1 MEKETEGRAKRLTMM
16 VRSDLTERVLK
27 LAPVVSQNPNSFV
40 NLCVEGCL
48 DAMEA
53 EDIGYE
59 IPIIKLYRTVRKKA
73 VLDSKWVTAICS
85 IFAPRTEEVTEH
97 HHRFLAELINQH
109 EGPLTAEAMNFYW
122 KKATEMN
129 MARIQTE
136 KEAIKF
142 KPKQLKKHEHDI

>member
-1 MEKETEGRAKRLTMM
+1 MM

-109 EGPLTAEAMNFYW
+109 EGPLTTEAMNFYW

-142 KPKQLKKHEHDI
+142 KTKKLKP

>member
-109 EGPLTAEAMNFYW
+109 EGPLTTEAMNFYW

-142 KPKQLKKHEHDI
+142 KPKKLKP

>member
-53 EDIGYE
+53 EEIGYE

-142 KPKQLKKHEHDI
+142 KPKKLKP

>member
-27 LAPVVSQNPNSFV
+27 LAPAVSQNPNSFV

-109 EGPLTAEAMNFYW
+109 EGPLTTEAMNFYW

-142 KPKQLKKHEHDI
+142 KTKKSKT

>member
-136 KEAIKF
+136 KEAIKY
-142 KPKQLKKHEHDI
+142 KTKKLKA

>member
-73 VLDSKWVTAICS
+73 VLDSKWVTALCS

-142 KPKQLKKHEHDI
+142 KTKKSKT

>member
-109 EGPLTAEAMNFYW
+109 EGSLTAEAMNFYW

-142 KPKQLKKHEHDI
+142 KTKKLKHE

>member
-59 IPIIKLYRTVRKKA
+59 LPIIKLYRTVRKKA

-142 KPKQLKKHEHDI
+142 KTKKLKA

>member
-1 MEKETEGRAKRLTMM
+1 MPNETESRAKRLTM
-16 VRSDLTERVLK
+16 VLRSDLSERVYRM
-27 LAPVVSQNPNSFV
+27 APELSQNPNYFV

-53 EDIGYE
+53 DGIGYE
-59 IPIIKLYRTVRKKA
+59 IPIIKLYRTVTKKA
-73 VLDSKWVTAICS
+73 WLDSKWVTALCS
-85 IFAPRTEEVTEH
+85 IFAPRTVEVTEH

-109 EGPLTAEAMNFYW
+109 EGPLTTDAMNFYW

-136 KEAIKF
+136 KEASKF
-142 KPKQLKKHEHDI
+142 KLKKAA

>member
-142 KPKQLKKHEHDI
+142 KTKKLKP

>member
-27 LAPVVSQNPNSFV
+27 LAPTVSQNPNSFV

-85 IFAPRTEEVTEH
+85 IFAEFLLEKSHRNEH
-97 HHRFLAELINQH
+97 GPNSNG
-109 EGPLTAEAMNFYW
+109 EGGHQ
-122 KKATEMN
+122 
-129 MARIQTE
+129 I
-136 KEAIKF
+136 
-142 KPKQLKKHEHDI
+142 

>member
-1 MEKETEGRAKRLTMM
+1 MM

-142 KPKQLKKHEHDI
+142 KPKKLKP

>member
-48 DAMEA
+48 NAMEA

-73 VLDSKWVTAICS
+73 VLDAKWVTAICS

-109 EGPLTAEAMNFYW
+109 EGPLTTEAMNFYW

-142 KPKQLKKHEHDI
+142 KTKKSKA

>member
-109 EGPLTAEAMNFYW
+109 EGPLTADAMNFYW

-142 KPKQLKKHEHDI
+142 KPKKLKP

>member
-27 LAPVVSQNPNSFV
+27 LAPAVSQNPNSFV

-109 EGPLTAEAMNFYW
+109 EGPLTTEAMNFYW

-142 KPKQLKKHEHDI
+142 KTKKLKP

>member
-1 MEKETEGRAKRLTMM
+1 MEKETEGRARRLTMM
-16 VRSDLTERVLK
+16 VRGDLTERVLK

-109 EGPLTAEAMNFYW
+109 EGPLTTEAMNFYW

-142 KPKQLKKHEHDI
+142 KTKKLKA

>member
-27 LAPVVSQNPNSFV
+27 LAPTVSQNPNSFV

-142 KPKQLKKHEHDI
+142 KPKKLKP

>member
-109 EGPLTAEAMNFYW
+109 EGPLTTEAMNFYW

-142 KPKQLKKHEHDI
+142 KTKKLKP

>member
-53 EDIGYE
+53 KDIGYE
-59 IPIIKLYRTVRKKA
+59 IPIIKLYRTVTKKA
-73 VLDSKWVTAICS
+73 WLDSKWVTALCS
-85 IFAPRTEEVTEH
+85 IFAPRTVEVTEY

-109 EGPLTAEAMNFYW
+109 EGPLTTEAMNFYW

-136 KEAIKF
+136 KEASKF
-142 KPKQLKKHEHDI
+142 KLKKAA

>member
-16 VRSDLTERVLK
+16 VRGDLTERVLK

-136 KEAIKF
+136 KEASKF
-142 KPKQLKKHEHDI
+142 KLKKAA

>member
-53 EDIGYE
+53 EEIGYE

-142 KPKQLKKHEHDI
+142 KTKKLKP

>member
-73 VLDSKWVTAICS
+73 VLDSKWVTALCS

-109 EGPLTAEAMNFYW
+109 EGPLTTEAMNFYW

-142 KPKQLKKHEHDI
+142 KTKKLKA

>member
-122 KKATEMN
+122 KKANEMN

-142 KPKQLKKHEHDI
+142 KTKKLKP

>member
-27 LAPVVSQNPNSFV
+27 LAPAVSQNPNSFV

-142 KPKQLKKHEHDI
+142 KTKKSKT

>member
-1 MEKETEGRAKRLTMM
+1 MEKETDGRAKRLTMM

-53 EDIGYE
+53 EDIGCE

-129 MARIQTE
+129 MARIQTQ

-142 KPKQLKKHEHDI
+142 KTKKLKT

>member
-142 KPKQLKKHEHDI
+142 KTKKLKT

>member
-16 VRSDLTERVLK
+16 VRGDLTERVLK

-142 KPKQLKKHEHDI
+142 KPKKLKP

>member
-109 EGPLTAEAMNFYW
+109 EGPLTTEAMNFYW

-142 KPKQLKKHEHDI
+142 KPRKLKP

>member
-1 MEKETEGRAKRLTMM
+1 MEKETEGRARRLTMM

-142 KPKQLKKHEHDI
+142 KPKKLKP

>member
-27 LAPVVSQNPNSFV
+27 LAPAVSQNPNSFV

-48 DAMEA
+48 DAMDA
-53 EDIGYE
+53 EDIGNE
-59 IPIIKLYRTVRKKA
+59 IPIIKLYRTVRKKV
-73 VLDSKWVTAICS
+73 VLDSKGVTAICS

-142 KPKQLKKHEHDI
+142 KPKKLKP

>member
-142 KPKQLKKHEHDI
+142 KTKKLKAKHE

>member
-27 LAPVVSQNPNSFV
+27 LAPEVSQNPNSFV

-142 KPKQLKKHEHDI
+142 KTKKLKA

>member
-142 KPKQLKKHEHDI
+142 KPKKLKP

>member
-27 LAPVVSQNPNSFV
+27 LAPAVSQNPNSFV

-53 EDIGYE
+53 EEIGYE

-142 KPKQLKKHEHDI
+142 KPKKLKP

>member
-16 VRSDLTERVLK
+16 VRGDLTERVLK
-27 LAPVVSQNPNSFV
+27 LAPAVSQNPNSFV

-142 KPKQLKKHEHDI
+142 KPKKLKP

>member
-142 KPKQLKKHEHDI
+142 KTKKLKA